1 MVNDPGTLANR
12 HGDPLRVLVLGASSG
27 IGAATANAL
36 VHAGAR
42 VTGAARR
49 RSRVEDLDGVIA
61 VSCDV
66 RDSSS
71 CDDAV
76 SAAAKA
82 LGGLDAFV
90 YATGTTGLTPLDADH
105 RERWLEIFSTNIF
118 GAAQVTR
125 AALPHLQ
132 SDASDGHAVFLTS
145 DSAVKPY
152 PGLVAYGAS
161 KAALSAFC
169 QGLAAE
175 HSSLRVTEVVVGPTI
190 DTEVGQHFDPEEFGY
205 WFERWC
211 DEGFVRYGYQ
221 VSEEVASVIVATL
234 ASDAPEPLVLAAAEG
249 T

>member
-1 MVNDPGTLANR
+1 M
-12 HGDPLRVLVLGASSG
+12 
-27 IGAATANAL
+27 
-36 VHAGAR
+36 
-42 VTGAARR
+42 
-49 RSRVEDLDGVIA
+49 
-61 VSCDV
+61 
-66 RDSSS
+66 
-71 CDDAV
+71 
-76 SAAAKA
+76 
-82 LGGLDAFV
+82 
-90 YATGTTGLTPLDADH
+90 
-105 RERWLEIFSTNIF
+105 
-118 GAAQVTR
+118 
-125 AALPHLQ
+125 
-132 SDASDGHAVFLTS
+132 FLTS

-161 KAALSAFC
+161 KAALDAFC